1 MNRNHEAEPQNSP
14 KSTRPT
20 IEMLL
25 YYKTELGASPLGKT
39 VYSTYS

>member
-1 MNRNHEAEPQNSP
+1 MNRNYETEPQNSP

-20 IEMLL
+20 VKMLL
-25 YYKTELGASPLGKT
+25 YYKTEPGARPRGKT